1 MAGMGLSLTLQRI
14 VAPLKSARLGCS
26 ARVAR
31 FGFVLCCLLP
41 RASAGELRPLGNI
54 FKPLSAP
61 AESVYEVSLLAL
73 LICAAIF
80 LVVSGLLT
88 IAIIKF
94 RARPGDEGKEPPQI
108 YGSNQL
114 ELAWTVIPI
123 LIVVVLVL
131 VTARTIVDVQ
141 GARLPD
147 DALKVRVVGHQWWWE
162 IHYPD
167 HGVLTANEL
176 HLPVSDRNRR
186 RPTALTLESADV
198 IHSFWVPQLAGKTD
212 LIPNRRNAMW
222 VEPYATGTYLGNC
235 AEYCGVQHAKMLL
248 RVVVESP
255 EEFATWI
262 AAQKA
267 AAVDDPAVRAG
278 RDLFMKMSC
287 VNCHRVAGT
296 AAIGIFGPDLTRL
309 MSRDTIGS
317 GAAPNTPENLRSW
330 MRDPQIIKP
339 GCLMPNMQLTQNEVT
354 RIVAYLQTLNP

>member
-1 MAGMGLSLTLQRI
+1 MLAKLSDQPKFRETR
-14 VAPLKSARLGCS
+14 APLKSARIS
-26 ARVAR
+26 IARVANLVV
-31 FGFVLCCLLP
+31 VLFCLSS
-41 RASAGELRPLGNI
+41 RASAGELRPVGNI

-61 AESVYEVSLLAL
+61 AESVYEISLLAL
-73 LICAAIF
+73 LVCAAIF
-80 LVVSGLLT
+80 LVVAGLLT
-88 IAIIKF
+88 VAMIKF

-114 ELAWTVIPI
+114 ELAWTVIPM

-131 VTARTIVDVQ
+131 VTARTIADVQ
-141 GARLPD
+141 NQKLPD
-147 DALKVRVVGHQWWWE
+147 NTLKVRVVGHQWWWE

-167 HGVLTANEL
+167 HGVVTANEL
-176 HLPVSDRNRR
+176 HIPVSARNQR

-212 LIPNRRNAMW
+212 LIPNRRNSMW

-235 AEYCGVQHAKMLL
+235 AEFCGVQHAKMLL

-255 EEFATWI
+255 EEFAKWI
-262 AAQKA
+262 ASHQAP
-267 AAVDDPAVRAG
+267 AVENPAVRAG
-278 RDLFMKMSC
+278 RDLFMNTSC

-296 AAIGIFGPDLTRL
+296 TAAGIFGPDLTRL
-309 MSRDTIGS
+309 MSRETIAS

-339 GCLMPNMQLTQNEVT
+339 GCLMPNMQLTEGEVI
-354 RIVAYLQTLNP
+354 RIVAYLQTLK